1 MTANTLRISGWSVVQ
16 KEGWTKCILESPEE
30 GTPSLSDQMQSP
42 RTVGRTFTPVQGH
55 LHISG
60 RAIDIPRIIP
70 DGINSPDSSSII
82 R

>member
-30 GTPSLSDQMQSP
+30 GTPSLSDQTQSP
-42 RTVGRTFTPVQGH
+42 RTVGRTFTLVRGH
-55 LHISG
+55 LDISG
-60 RAIDIPRIIP
+60 KAMDIPRIIP